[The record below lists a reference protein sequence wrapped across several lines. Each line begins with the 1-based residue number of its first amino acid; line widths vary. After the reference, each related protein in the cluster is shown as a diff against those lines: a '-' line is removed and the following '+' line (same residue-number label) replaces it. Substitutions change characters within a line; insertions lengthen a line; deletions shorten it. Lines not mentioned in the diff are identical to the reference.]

1 MLCLHHEV
9 TLFHLTAAEN
19 SVRVAFACLPHQDSA
34 ANTCLLQCLVE
45 AVQSVVLSNKH
56 SLNTTSVDIVCAK
69 QVMEQQT
76 VTIAK
81 AGIQTQLNA
90 RCSVVAAANPL
101 YGNYD
106 PTIAAHK
113 NINLPDSLLSRFDM
127 LFIVRDNMN
136 SQRDAQVS
144 IARLCELFVKSR
156 DSNYG
161 AQQRLPA
168 SCPVAYHVSALI
180 LICGAL
186 HAG

>member
-1 MLCLHHEV
+1 M
-9 TLFHLTAAEN
+9 F
-19 SVRVAFACLPHQDSA
+19 
-34 ANTCLLQCLVE
+34 
-45 AVQSVVLSNKH
+45 
-56 SLNTTSVDIVCAK
+56 AK
-69 QVMEQQT
+69 QVMQQQT

-136 SQRDAQVS
+136 SQRDQQVS
-144 IARLCELFVKSR
+144 IA
-156 DSNYG
+156 
-161 AQQRLPA
+161 
-168 SCPVAYHVSALI
+168 
-180 LICGAL
+180 
-186 HAG
+186 